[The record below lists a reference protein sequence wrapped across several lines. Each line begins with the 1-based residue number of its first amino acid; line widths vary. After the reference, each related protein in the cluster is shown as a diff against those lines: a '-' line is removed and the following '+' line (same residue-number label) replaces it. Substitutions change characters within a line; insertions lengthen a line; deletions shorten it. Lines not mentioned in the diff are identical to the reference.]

1 MLSVTC
7 TICIDALVTLVA
19 VIVLID
25 MLLFG
30 GLCLVKIFLLGWSEV
45 SVLALTRL
53 TVSEVSATLSKSVVV

>member
-30 GLCLVKIFLLGWSEV
+30 LCLVKTFLLGCSEV

-53 TVSEVSATLSKSVVV
+53 TVSEVSATLSKSVVA